1 MLFIML
7 YPLALTLWDSFKD
20 SLGFQYSKWY
30 PTLPLWM
37 TNYSVAF
44 PKVWRYML
52 NTVIVGG
59 CGTLGV
65 LALSSLAAHGF
76 ARMRFRGKEIIYFA
90 IIALMMMPGVLTLVP
105 SYMLWKSTLGLNNY
119 AILIFPTIIGG
130 SVFGVFLLRIFFE
143 GIPGEIFE
151 SARID
156 GANEVKAYFY
166 IGLPMSMPILGTLA
180 IMQIIN
186 CWNDYMWP
194 MITIQDESLMT
205 IACGLLTRFSVQ
217 YGSNYPIMFASY
229 MVASIPLILLFIY
242 ANKFYI
248 EGLTSSAIKL

>member
-1 MLFIML
+1 M
-7 YPLALTLWDSFKD
+7 
-20 SLGFQYSKWY
+20 
-30 PTLPLWM
+30 
-37 TNYSVAF
+37 
-44 PKVWRYML
+44 
-52 NTVIVGG
+52 
-59 CGTLGV
+59 
-65 LALSSLAAHGF
+65 
-76 ARMRFRGKEIIYFA
+76 
-90 IIALMMMPGVLTLVP
+90 
-105 SYMLWKSTLGLNNY
+105 
-119 AILIFPTIIGG
+119 
-130 SVFGVFLLRIFFE
+130 FGVFLLRIFFE